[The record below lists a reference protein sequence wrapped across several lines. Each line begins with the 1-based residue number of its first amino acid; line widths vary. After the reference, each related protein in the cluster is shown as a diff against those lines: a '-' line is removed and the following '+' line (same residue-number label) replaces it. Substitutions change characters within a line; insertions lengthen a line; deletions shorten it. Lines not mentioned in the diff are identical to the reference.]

1 MRKDE
6 WNLLLHVTTNLSSKL
21 QNITIDFDGQ
31 RESAAKSGKSLKE
44 SHDDPEQQDRDNGII
59 QEQTV

>member
-1 MRKDE
+1 
-6 WNLLLHVTTNLSSKL
+6 LSSEL

-31 RESAAKSGKSLKE
+31 RESAATSGKSVKE